1 MSRKHQN
8 PRSTDQFD
16 NTDRFSVENYHC
28 AIQAAMF
35 FHLKMVA
42 SRKSKLFSVL
52 WSLVIGTKRYLYVYN
67 TWTVCFPTYTKGYVH
82 TIMCTYTYN
91 YTVYVCIW
99 KYTRTTLVLSLVDF
113 WYCTTYSCHPPLV
126 CAVCVW
132 YPLTCVCVLSHSYVF
147 ALSQCIYTFTK
158 YTCVRIYTH
167 IRIHIVHTY
176 ILYILYIYV
185 QHMIV

>member
-91 YTVYVCIW
+91 YTVHVCIW
-99 KYTRTTLVLSLVDF
+99 KYIRTTLVPSLVDF
-113 WYCTTYSCHPPLV
+113 SYCTTYSYTSPSSRV
-126 CAVCVW
+126 CGVRVVPSHVCVC
-132 YPLTCVCVLSHSYVF
+132 P
-147 ALSQCIYTFTK
+147 LSQLCLRPLAVY
-158 YTCVRIYTH
+158 
-167 IRIHIVHTY
+167 IHFY
-176 ILYILYIYV
+176 
-185 QHMIV
+185 